1 METRDQAAEIR
12 GSKKVGKS
20 ERYTSVEKSLNLST
34 IQKSRQRQKPLPAM
48 ELLDNLFPSS
58 DHCSQKAWG
67 NQITA
72 RCVEGQ
78 D

>member
-34 IQKSRQRQKPLPAM
+34 IQGSRQRQKPLPAM
-48 ELLDNLFPSS
+48 ELLDNLFPS
-58 DHCSQKAWG
+58 DHCSQKARG
-67 NQITA
+67 NPITA